1 MVGRINR
8 DALPKRVATVPVL
21 ALAACDL
28 EHLPVFDGMVAAR
41 GRLYLLMN
49 GGKVFCMGAK
59 PWTESRRRKNDHE
72 ELLAS

>member
-1 MVGRINR
+1 MAGRINQ
-8 DALPKRVATVPVL
+8 DALPERVAT
-21 ALAACDL
+21 ADAEELAAYDL
-28 EHLPVFDGMVAAR
+28 EHLPVFDGMAAAR
-41 GRLYLLMN
+41 GRLCLLMN